1 MRWGGFSLTFIKT
14 SKLMEHIN
22 KVEIRGN
29 VGTVRMN
36 EYNGKKVANFSVVT
50 DFLYKS
56 REGIPLS
63 ETTWHNVVAWSGKDI
78 ADLSLIAKGTQVHI
92 TGRLRASKYTSADGV
107 EKFFYEIM
115 ANRLQIVTDGV

>member
-1 MRWGGFSLTFIKT
+1 
-14 SKLMEHIN
+14 MEHIN

-36 EYNGKKVANFSVVT
+36 EHNGKKVVNFSVVT

-63 ETTWHNVVAWSGKDI
+63 ETTWHNVVAWNGKDI
-78 ADLSLIAKGTQVHI
+78 VDLELITKGAQVHVC
-92 TGRLRASKYTSADGV
+92 GRIRANKYTSADGV

-115 ANRLQIVTDGV
+115 ASRLQIVTDVD

>member
-1 MRWGGFSLTFIKT
+1 
-14 SKLMEHIN
+14 MEHIN

-36 EYNGKKVANFSVVT
+36 EHNGKKVVNFSVVT

-78 ADLSLIAKGTQVHI
+78 VDLELITKGAQVHVCGI
-92 TGRLRASKYTSADGV
+92 IRANKYTSADGV

-115 ANRLQIVTDGV
+115 ASRLQIVTDVD

>member
-1 MRWGGFSLTFIKT
+1 
-14 SKLMEHIN
+14 MEHIN

-36 EYNGKKVANFSVVT
+36 EHNGKKVVNFSVVT

-78 ADLSLIAKGTQVHI
+78 VDLELITKGAQVHVC
-92 TGRLRASKYTSADGV
+92 GRIRANKYTSADGV

-115 ANRLQIVTDGV
+115 ASRLQIVTDVD

>member
-1 MRWGGFSLTFIKT
+1 
-14 SKLMEHIN
+14 MEHIN

-36 EYNGKKVANFSVVT
+36 EHNGKKVVNFSVVT

-78 ADLSLIAKGTQVHI
+78 VDLELITKGAQVHVC
-92 TGRLRASKYTSADGV
+92 GRIRANKYTSADGV
-107 EKFFYEIM
+107 EKFFYEIL
-115 ANRLQIVTDGV
+115 ASRLTIVNDTPQNP

>member
-1 MRWGGFSLTFIKT
+1 
-14 SKLMEHIN
+14 MEHIN

-36 EYNGKKVANFSVVT
+36 EHNGKKVANFSVVT
-50 DFLYKS
+50 DFIYKS

-78 ADLSLIAKGTQVHI
+78 ADLELVSKGTMVYVQ
-92 TGRLRASKYTSADGV
+92 GRLRGNKYTSVDGT
-107 EKFFYEIM
+107 EKYFYEIL
-115 ANRLQIVTDGV
+115 AQKLQIITDGD

>member
-1 MRWGGFSLTFIKT
+1 
-14 SKLMEHIN
+14 MEHIN

-29 VGTVRMN
+29 VGTVRLN
-36 EYNGKKVANFSVVT
+36 EHNGRKVANFSVVT

-78 ADLSLIAKGTQVHI
+78 ADLDLITKGTQVHI
-92 TGRLRASKYTSADGV
+92 HGRLRGSKYTSVDGT

-115 ANRLQIVTDGV
+115 ANKLLIVKDGE

>member
-1 MRWGGFSLTFIKT
+1 MPYFAFNLQCAQKMWGGFSLTFIKT

-36 EYNGKKVANFSVVT
+36 EHNGKKVANFSVVT

-78 ADLSLIAKGTQVHI
+78 ADLDLITKGTTVHVH
-92 TGRLRASKYTSADGV
+92 GRLRGNK
-107 EKFFYEIM
+107 
-115 ANRLQIVTDGV
+115 

>member
-1 MRWGGFSLTFIKT
+1 
-14 SKLMEHIN
+14 MEHIN

-29 VGTVRMN
+29 VGTVRIN
-36 EYNGKKVANFSVVT
+36 EHNGRKVANFSVVT

-78 ADLSLIAKGTQVHI
+78 ADLGLVTKGAMVHVQ
-92 TGRLRASKYTSADGV
+92 GRFRGNKYTSVDGT
-107 EKFFYEIM
+107 EKYFYEIM
-115 ANRLQIVTDGV
+115 ANKLQIVTDGD

>member
-1 MRWGGFSLTFIKT
+1 
-14 SKLMEHIN
+14 
-22 KVEIRGN
+22 
-29 VGTVRMN
+29 MN
-36 EYNGKKVANFSVVT
+36 EHNGKKVVNFSVVT

-78 ADLSLIAKGTQVHI
+78 VDLELITKGTQVHVC
-92 TGRLRASKYTSADGV
+92 GRIRANKYTSADGV

-115 ANRLQIVTDGV
+115 ASRLQIVTDVD

>member
-1 MRWGGFSLTFIKT
+1 
-14 SKLMEHIN
+14 
-22 KVEIRGN
+22 
-29 VGTVRMN
+29 MN
-36 EYNGKKVANFSVVT
+36 EHNGKKVVNFSVVT

-78 ADLSLIAKGTQVHI
+78 VDLELITKGAQVHVC
-92 TGRLRASKYTSADGV
+92 GRIRANKYTSADGV

-115 ANRLQIVTDGV
+115 ASRLQIVTDGD

>member
-1 MRWGGFSLTFIKT
+1 
-14 SKLMEHIN
+14 MEHIN

-36 EYNGKKVANFSVVT
+36 EHNGKKVVNFSVVT

-78 ADLSLIAKGTQVHI
+78 VTWNSSPKVHKYMCAAESVQTNTLRPMVSRNFSMKSWPADS
-92 TGRLRASKYTSADGV
+92 RS
-107 EKFFYEIM
+107 
-115 ANRLQIVTDGV
+115 

>member
-1 MRWGGFSLTFIKT
+1 
-14 SKLMEHIN
+14 MEHIN

-36 EYNGKKVANFSVVT
+36 EHNGKKVVNFSVVT

-78 ADLSLIAKGTQVHI
+78 VDLELITKGAQVHVC
-92 TGRLRASKYTSADGV
+92 GRIRANKYTSADGV

-115 ANRLQIVTDGV
+115 ASRLQIVTDGD

>member
-1 MRWGGFSLTFIKT
+1 
-14 SKLMEHIN
+14 MEHIN

-29 VGTVRMN
+29 VGTVRLN
-36 EYNGKKVANFSVVT
+36 EHNGKKVANFSVVT

-78 ADLSLIAKGTQVHI
+78 ANLDLVTKGTQVHI
-92 TGRLRASKYTSADGV
+92 QGRLRGNKYTSVDGV

-115 ANRLQIVTDGV
+115 ANKLQIVKEED

>member
-1 MRWGGFSLTFIKT
+1 MTN
-14 SKLMEHIN
+14 KLMEHIN

-29 VGTVRMN
+29 VGTVRLN
-36 EYNGKKVANFSVVT
+36 EHNGKKVANFSVVT

-92 TGRLRASKYTSADGV
+92 TGRIRSNKYTSADGV
-107 EKFFYEIM
+107 EKHFYEIM
-115 ANRLQIVTDGV
+115 ANKLQIFTEEE

>member
-1 MRWGGFSLTFIKT
+1 
-14 SKLMEHIN
+14 MEHIN

-36 EYNGKKVANFSVVT
+36 EHNGKKVVNFSVVT

-78 ADLSLIAKGTQVHI
+78 VDLELITKGAQVHVC
-92 TGRLRASKYTSADGV
+92 GRIRANKYTSGDGV

-115 ANRLQIVTDGV
+115 ASRLQIVTDGD

>member
-1 MRWGGFSLTFIKT
+1 
-14 SKLMEHIN
+14 MEHIN

-36 EYNGKKVANFSVVT
+36 EHNGKKVVNFSVVT

-78 ADLSLIAKGTQVHI
+78 VDLELITKGAQVHVC
-92 TGRLRASKYTSADGV
+92 GRIRANKYTSADGV

-115 ANRLQIVTDGV
+115 ASRLQIVTDGG